1 MANEWQYE
9 MQAEEAVEKDVE
21 ATAKKIREAI
31 DMVERWLK
39 AYSRQNQAFESFL
52 AQNGLQTEF
61 EDFKKNWVPTKRVP
75 ITSLTADP
83 ASICIIDGG
92 INISFVDDNDLNHFY
107 NALVDLKTG
116 EIAAVYSPGSTPG
129 SDYIIL
135 REEEKWA
142 ALMEI
147 GRIMAVNE
155 QRIEWPPLLIQ
166 KTRSLVFAERYRE
179 LAAAV
184 KGEDKA
190 DAAAFRMFFD
200 ALSGDGSKAMEAI
213 GGIES
218 EIRRIRRDADGGMDG
233 LEEAIE
239 KVTNWAA
246 YAGISDEVKP
256 LLEHLKTDA
265 GTNTHRLQAET
276 EALRAE
282 VHEWLGQTVR
292 AENAEQIETDAGNR
306 EESIPARTGQK
317 TSTMS
322 R

>member
-1 MANEWQYE
+1 MANEKQNE
-9 MQAEEAVEKDVE
+9 LPGMQAAETDIEAVSER
-21 ATAKKIREAI
+21 IRDAI
-31 DMVERWLK
+31 KAVERWLRE
-39 AYSRQNQAFESFL
+39 YDEQNR
-52 AQNGLQTEF
+52 TF
-61 EDFKKNWVPTKRVP
+61 EDFLLQNDLQMKFEEFKKNWVPTKRPP

-83 ASICIIDGG
+83 VSICILDGV
-92 INISFVDDNDLNHFY
+92 INISFVDDQDLNHFY
-107 NALVDLKTG
+107 SALVDPDSE

-142 ALMEI
+142 VLMEI

-190 DAAAFRMFFD
+190 DTAAFRMFFD

-239 KVTNWAA
+239 KVKNWAA

-282 VHEWLGQTVR
+282 VHEWLGQTAR